1 MNTPVTPNTPDTPP
15 IPAAT
20 VVVMRDVSSGPPEIL
35 MVERSKAMVFAGGA
49 MVFPGG
55 RIDAGD
61 HVLAA
66 DLGLDADD
74 GSARVAAVRE
84 AIEEAGVAP
93 GIVPAPDAAGIAA
106 LREALNGGASI
117 GAALDR
123 TGFRLDPDRLIP
135 FARWL
140 PLGMLHRIFDTRFYL
155 ARHVEGAPPPVVDAT
170 ENSRL
175 TWTTAA
181 QALADADAG
190 RTTLI
195 FPTRRNLERLALFA
209 SFDEAVAQANAH
221 EIRAITPWVEERDGV
236 ECLCI
241 PDDLGYPVTAQPSS
255 AALRA

>member
-1 MNTPVTPNTPDTPP
+1 MTAPTTAPETPP

-20 VVVMRDVSSGPPEIL
+20 VVVMRDVANGPPEIL
-35 MVERSKAMVFAGGA
+35 MVERSKTMVFAGGA

-66 DLGLDADD
+66 DLGLDEDD
-74 GSARVAAVRE
+74 GPARVAAVRE

-93 GIVPAPDAAGIAA
+93 GILPAPDAAGIAA
-106 LREALNGGASI
+106 LRDALNGGATI
-117 GAALDR
+117 GAALDL
-123 TGFRLDPDRLIP
+123 TGFRFDPDRLIP

-155 ARHVEGAPPPVVDAT
+155 ARHVEGAPAPVVDAT

-175 TWTTAA
+175 AWTTAA

-209 SFDEAVAQANAH
+209 SFDEAVAQARAH
-221 EIRAITPWVEERDGV
+221 EIRAITPWVEERNGV

-241 PDDLGYPVTAQPSS
+241 PDDLGYPVTAQPAS